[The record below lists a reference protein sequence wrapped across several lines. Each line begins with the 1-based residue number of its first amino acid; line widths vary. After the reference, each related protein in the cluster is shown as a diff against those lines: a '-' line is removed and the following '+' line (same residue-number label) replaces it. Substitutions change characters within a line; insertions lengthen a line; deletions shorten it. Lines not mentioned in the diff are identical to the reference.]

1 MWVSRKD
8 FQELQNKVK
17 TLNEELQRLSTL
29 AYVVDNKE
37 KGLVKEF
44 TFYQNDKLYKI
55 EAVEIIS
62 GRKDKED

>member
-17 TLNEELQRLSTL
+17 TLHEELKRLSTL
-29 AYVVDNKE
+29 SYVVDIKE

-62 GRKDKED
+62 GGKDKED

>member
-8 FQELQNKVK
+8 FQELQNKVNA
-17 TLNEELQRLSTL
+17 LNEELQRLSTL
-29 AYVVDNKE
+29 AYVVDIKE

-62 GRKDKED
+62 GGKDKED

>member
-8 FQELQNKVK
+8 FQELQNKVNA
-17 TLNEELQRLSTL
+17 LNEELQRLSTL
-29 AYVVDNKE
+29 AYVIDIKE

-62 GRKDKED
+62 GGKDKED

>member
-1 MWVSRKD
+1 MWVNRKD

-17 TLNEELQRLSTL
+17 TLNEELRRLSTL
-29 AYVVDNKE
+29 AYVVDIQE

-62 GRKDKED
+62 GGKDKED

>member
-8 FQELQNKVK
+8 FQELQDKVK
-17 TLNEELQRLSTL
+17 ALNEELQRLSTL
-29 AYVVDNKE
+29 AYVVDIKE

-62 GRKDKED
+62 GGKDKED

>member
-17 TLNEELQRLSTL
+17 TLNEELRRLSTL
-29 AYVVDNKE
+29 AYVVDIKE

-62 GRKDKED
+62 GEKDKED